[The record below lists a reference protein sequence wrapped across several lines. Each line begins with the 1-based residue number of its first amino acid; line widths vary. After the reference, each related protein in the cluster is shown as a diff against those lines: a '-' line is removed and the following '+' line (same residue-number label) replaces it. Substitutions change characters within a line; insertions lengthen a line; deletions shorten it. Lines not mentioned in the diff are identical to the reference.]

1 MQLTMQ
7 DLIESDDL
15 PLWRLFAAT
24 LQAVA
29 LLVAFKLACER
40 ADENA
45 PPAR

>member
-15 PLWRLFAAT
+15 PLWRSVAAT

-29 LLVAFKLACER
+29 LLVAFKLAPER
-40 ADENA
+40 TDENA
-45 PPAR
+45 S